1 MKDRGKGP
9 PPPLSELNRRP
20 SEQGIQITVQHLERH
35 RTAGQD
41 TLDLRNGASKFL
53 IQSAIQTAPSYYL
66 TRHEHDSVITCRT
79 TGTPRAGMLSWSSGG
94 QRKKRR
100 KGPRPRFQSEA
111 LPIMLCCA
119 YMAPPHRTS
128 TLHRHKD
135 NGKEASIFVLFSSQ
149 KILYSTCHIEFSD
162 TCMEY

>member
-1 MKDRGKGP
+1 MLHTYIRRFYVICIVGKFLETKHGRRIQTRRTRRTSWFRVQTLAERHMKDRGKGP

-94 QRKKRR
+94 QIKK
-100 KGPRPRFQSEA
+100 K
-111 LPIMLCCA
+111 LC
-119 YMAPPHRTS
+119 
-128 TLHRHKD
+128 
-135 NGKEASIFVLFSSQ
+135 V
-149 KILYSTCHIEFSD
+149 
-162 TCMEY
+162 